1 MFHVLAHTSSA
12 LGEVTG
18 GFQAALDN
26 SFYELCTFH
35 FKDEEAEAQ
44 KYKLFGKRGILPWAL
59 AIKPRD
65 SATGWDLERI
75 WTSAPPPAT

>member
-1 MFHVLAHTSSA
+1 MEIPLCPQCLLPRPVLMFHVLAHTSA

-59 AIKPRD
+59 AIQ
-65 SATGWDLERI
+65 T
-75 WTSAPPPAT
+75 T

>member
-1 MFHVLAHTSSA
+1 MFYVLAHTSSA

-18 GFQAALDN
+18 FQAALDN
-26 SFYELCTFH
+26 SFYELRTFR

-59 AIKPRD
+59 AIQ
-65 SATGWDLERI
+65 AT
-75 WTSAPPPAT
+75 

>member
-1 MFHVLAHTSSA
+1 M
-12 LGEVTG
+12 G

-44 KYKLFGKRGILPWAL
+44 KYKWFGKRGILPWAL
-59 AIKPRD
+59 AIQ
-65 SATGWDLERI
+65 ATCFCHRLGSRAHLDLSP
-75 WTSAPPPAT
+75 TASNLTP